1 MSFHNWGSS
10 AETPYYTRPPI
21 HGHSKIPNKS
31 FITEQISQKSKL
43 SVYLKLEAFTD
54 QKIHKWQ
61 MQKHNRQKQD
71 KVHIYNNGIF
81 EHFFKVLRNV
91 KMENF

>member
-1 MSFHNWGSS
+1 MSFHNWGSP

-61 MQKHNRQKQD
+61 MQKHNRKKQD
-71 KVHIYNNGIF
+71 KVYIYNNVIF
-81 EHFFKVLRNV
+81 EHSFKVLRNV
-91 KMENF
+91 KMETF